1 MEWASAF
8 EADPTKRISS
18 RRFTGCWLRSVVVIS
33 RVSEVVPIGG
43 SDSWGILCVPFWQ
56 LGCSGVVDGLW
67 GDEADVCDAV
77 GEGCVDVDWGVECEA
92 DLAGG

>member
-33 RVSEVVPIGG
+33 RVSEVGSGCLSSSWVILGDRFRLDEGLGLGSEDSGG
-43 SDSWGILCVPFWQ
+43 G
-56 LGCSGVVDGLW
+56 
-67 GDEADVCDAV
+67 A
-77 GEGCVDVDWGVECEA
+77 
-92 DLAGG
+92 